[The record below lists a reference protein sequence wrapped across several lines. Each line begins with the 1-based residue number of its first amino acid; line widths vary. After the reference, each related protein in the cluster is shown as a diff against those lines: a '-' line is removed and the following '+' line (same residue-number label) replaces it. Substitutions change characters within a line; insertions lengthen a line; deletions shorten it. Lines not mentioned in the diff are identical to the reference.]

1 MKWSVER
8 VKKYLRICLI
18 VILLVPNILFIL
30 EPKAA
35 YADGGLD
42 NLVSQAKGASKQTLT
57 EEVKKLITTKSEQH
71 ISTVST
77 PLNNLFSYKAGATK
91 KYTEGG
97 PTWGKEAYVI
107 SSNPIYTTDGLDTNL
122 LKIDFNRPGSGT
134 TNTSP
139 SSISITAKTNKK
151 IDTSFWLE
159 VRSVYVVWHTYK
171 WETFSGSEEK
181 TLYSQDI
188 LNNPISIRVHVTKD
202 NEEGAVK
209 VSYTDIDT
217 GEAVINENTLYG
229 KIGTSFD
236 QDVKADYES
245 KKEYIERQFYKYVGE
260 KNTTGNYRDETTQA
274 EYQFERIQ
282 GGDVTVSHVN
292 NETSLNNKQK
302 AAFGTPTSD
311 TLSGKYG
318 EVKVAKAQSIPHYE
332 TIDGKV
338 EKSIT
343 LNENPQQVTFE
354 YKLSQAK
361 PVTVKYVDQDGKKIP
376 GVDNKL
382 VTGRWGDEYTVV
394 PREEIPFYTLI
405 DSAEPIKGEL
415 TDKDQEI
422 VYHYQVAEG
431 APVVIHYRDEDGK
444 TLKEDKAISGMKF
457 GQQFTEKA
465 IAIEHYQQK
474 KDEITGQVTDK
485 KQEITFVYTKNV
497 GKPVRVD
504 FQDESGNL
512 INESYLLNGKYNESF
527 DVSKSNTDIQD
538 ILTKINDKH
547 YQLINKKGD
556 LTGKFT
562 DDAAQKYSSHVIY
575 EFSKKT
581 APGKI
586 KVRYLNSQTN
596 KDIADSDTLTGKY
609 DETYTSQPKVIKD
622 YHLTKIPANSVG
634 KFGDKDIEV
643 IYLYEPNVGGTV
655 ELNYLSKETKKPIA
669 TTDVKSGGV
678 NQPYQFEAKSIP
690 HYVVSKVPS
699 NATGV
704 FPDANKVINIY
715 FEYDRAKAKPVHV
728 VYQDEKGKILGKE
741 ELSGENKKWN
751 DPFQTEI
758 KSFEG
763 YEIKKIEIDG
773 KTVAV
778 GNGLY
783 DDENEQ
789 TVVYTYKLKKAVA
802 VSVKYVDIET
812 QKEISEQDV
821 IFDKDAVY
829 GDPFQSQAKE
839 IKRYIYK
846 HAELNQ
852 EVQESSVVSGK
863 YTDYQQS
870 LVYYYVKDKTSVK
883 TKSSTIYVGDK
894 WRAEDNFDSATD
906 KEGNQVAFK
915 DVTVDGMVDTSK
927 AGTYEIAYNYNG
939 ITSVAKVKVK
949 EIQTAINVHDST
961 VYVGDKWQTKDNF
974 DSAVDRDGNR
984 LDFKDISVSGGPD
997 TSKVGSYEV
1006 RYSYD
1011 GVTVVA
1017 KITVKAAQTAINVH
1031 NSTIYEG
1038 DKWRAEDNFD
1048 GAVDKA
1054 GKKVAFKELTVKGDV
1069 DTKKVGTYQITYVYE
1084 GMTNIAKVTVK
1095 PKPNNDQKKEEQQTT
1110 KAAKGKQNS
1119 SKNSEATLP
1128 KTGEQETPMFT
1139 LMGTMLL
1146 SFIPIFVFKKNRLK
1160 N

>member
-1 MKWSVER
+1 M
-8 VKKYLRICLI
+8 KKYVKICLI
-18 VILLVPNILFIL
+18 VMLLVPNILFIL

-35 YADGGLD
+35 YADSGLD
-42 NLVSQAKGASKQTLT
+42 NLVSQAKNASKQTVT

-77 PLNNLFSYKAGATK
+77 PLNNLFSYKAGETK

-97 PTWGKEAYVI
+97 PTWGKEAFVI
-107 SSNPIYTTDGLDTNL
+107 SSNPIYTTDGVDTNL

-181 TLYSQDI
+181 TWYSQD
-188 LNNPISIRVHVTKD
+188 LLDNPVSIRVHVTKD
-202 NEEGAVK
+202 NEEGTVK

-217 GEAVINENTLYG
+217 GESVINDNTLYG

-236 QDVKADYES
+236 KDVTADYEA
-245 KKEYIERQFYKYVGE
+245 KKEYIQRQFYQYVGE
-260 KNTTGNYRDETTQA
+260 KNTHGNYMDGTVQA

-282 GGDVTVSHVN
+282 GGDITVNHVN
-292 NETSLNNKQK
+292 NDTSLNDKQK
-302 AAFGTPTSD
+302 AAFGTPKSD

-318 EVKVAKAQSIPHYE
+318 ETKVAKAQSIPHYE

-338 EKSIT
+338 EKPIT

-361 PVTVKYVDQDGKKIP
+361 PVTVKYVDQDGKPIA

-415 TDKDQEI
+415 TDEAQEI

-431 APVVIHYRDEDGK
+431 APVEIHYLDEDGK
-444 TLKEDKAISGMKF
+444 KLKKDKTLSGLKF

-465 IAIEHYQQK
+465 IEIEHYQQK
-474 KDEITGQVTDK
+474 NDEITGQITDK
-485 KQEITFVYTKNV
+485 KQEITFVYTKNG

-504 FQDESGNL
+504 FQDETGNL
-512 INESYLLNGKYNESF
+512 INESYLLNGKYNEAF
-527 DVSKSNTDIQD
+527 DVSESNTDVQD
-538 ILTKINDKH
+538 ILTKITDRH
-547 YQLINKKGD
+547 YQLTNKAGD
-556 LTGKFT
+556 VTGKFT

-575 EFSKKT
+575 KFNKKM

-596 KDIADSDTLTGKY
+596 KEIADSDTLTGKY
-609 DETYTSQPKVIKD
+609 DETYTSQPKIIKD
-622 YHLTKIPANSVG
+622 YHLTKIPENSSG
-634 KFGDKDIEV
+634 TFGEKAAEV
-643 IYLYEPNVGGTV
+643 VYLYEPNVGGTV
-655 ELNYLSKETKKPIA
+655 ELNYISKETKKPIA

-678 NQPYQFEAKSIP
+678 NQDYQFEAKSIP
-690 HYVVSKVPS
+690 HYVVTTIPT

-704 FPDANKVINIY
+704 YPAANKVINVY

-751 DPFQTEI
+751 DSFQTEI

-773 KTVAV
+773 KEVAA

-783 DDENEQ
+783 DDEKAQ
-789 TVVYTYKLKKAVA
+789 TVVYTYKLKKAAPVL
-802 VSVKYVDIET
+802 VKYIDIET
-812 QKEISEQDV
+812 QKEISAQDTV
-821 IFDKDAVY
+821 FDQDAVY
-829 GDPFQSQAKE
+829 GDQFQSQAKD
-839 IKRYIYK
+839 IKQYIYK
-846 HAELNQ
+846 QAELNQ
-852 EVQESSVVSGK
+852 KVQEGPVVSGK
-863 YTDYQQS
+863 YTDYQQT
-870 LVYYYVKDKTSVK
+870 LVYYYVKDKTSIK
-883 TKSSTIYVGDK
+883 TKSSQIYVGDK

-906 KEGNQVAFK
+906 KEGNPVDFK
-915 DVTVDGMVDTSK
+915 AVTVEGTVDTSK
-927 AGTYEIAYNYNG
+927 AGTYEITYNYNG
-939 ITSVAKVKVK
+939 ISSIAKIKVKDV
-949 EIQTAINVHDST
+949 QTAVNVHDST
-961 VYVGDKWQTKDNF
+961 IYVGDKWRAEDNF
-974 DSAVDRDGNR
+974 DSAVDREGNR
-984 LDFKDISVSGGPD
+984 LAFKDISVNGEFD
-997 TSKVGSYEV
+997 TSKVGTYEV
-1006 RYSYD
+1006 FYSYD
-1011 GVTVVA
+1011 GVTVAV

-1031 NSTIYEG
+1031 DSTIYEG

-1048 GAVDKA
+1048 SAIDKA
-1054 GKKVAFKELTVKGDV
+1054 GEKVAFKELIVTGSV
-1069 DTKKVGTYQITYVYE
+1069 DTKKAGSYEISYVYQ
-1084 GMTNIAKVTVK
+1084 GMTSVARVTVK
-1095 PKPNNDQKKEEQQTT
+1095 PRPQPDPSNNQKKEERQTKKPIKT
-1110 KAAKGKQNS
+1110 KTKQSNLKGSNS
-1119 SKNSEATLP
+1119 PLP

-1139 LMGTMLL
+1139 LIGAAIL
-1146 SFIPIFVFKKNRLK
+1146 SLIPIFVFKKSKLK